1 LLDANCANSG
11 QNASADNGWQS
22 GEIRSAGINEIGSF
36 NFASKE
42 SNANLLQNFSKNMAQ
57 AKPTIPQP
65 YPRIGEGNKFAG
77 ALDTDQIV
85 GHTGKIPTGDMKQ
98 IIKGAVEYA
107 NRKSSRAILD
117 IPDSAS
123 DEEAKKIYLNQG
135 RALFAYF
142 KKYCGDPAT
151 TAYECCGRGYD
162 QVAAEQFF
170 NRALQKGRM
179 NSGWRYQR
187 IAFQCAQASKRFKS
201 VSDIGSMEAD
211 FNVTIET
218 VNYSS
223 APIVNIYTS
232 VKNRMNT
239 LGGQDWPKAIAAL
252 EEVAKNDKNRSGP
265 YLCVF
270 GIAMDRGL
278 RSIKKHGKTKQPH
291 SINTEVWLSDF
302 FWPFFSNY
310 TYEEIMLAVYELI
323 SEQGLKKENRTIGI
337 APPAELVESFGHQC
351 KHYGLIDEQGKFNDA
366 KKLVNFF
373 CTELIVK
380 KSKNISKSKK
390 QKPLS

>member
-1 LLDANCANSG
+1 MLN
-11 QNASADNGWQS
+11 
-22 GEIRSAGINEIGSF
+22 
-36 NFASKE
+36 
-42 SNANLLQNFSKNMAQ
+42 
-57 AKPTIPQP
+57 
-65 YPRIGEGNKFAG
+65 
-77 ALDTDQIV
+77 TDQLV
-85 GHTGKIPTGDMKQ
+85 PHTAKIPSSDLKR

-117 IPDSAS
+117 IPEKATD
-123 DEEAKKIYLNQG
+123 DEAKQIYFKEG
-135 RALFAYF
+135 RALFDYF

-151 TAYECCGRGYD
+151 TAYECCGRNFNK
-162 QVAAEQFF
+162 VAAEQFF

-187 IAFQCAQASKRFKS
+187 IAFQCAQSSKRFKT

-211 FNVTIET
+211 FTVTIES
-218 VNYSS
+218 VRGANP
-223 APIVNIYTS
+223 PIVNIYIS
-232 VKNRMNT
+232 VKNRTNT
-239 LGGQDWPKAIAAL
+239 LGGQDWPKAISAL

-270 GIAMDRGL
+270 GIAMDRGQ
-278 RSIKKHGKTKQPH
+278 RTIKRNGKTKQPH

-323 SEQGLKKENRTIGI
+323 SEQGLQKENRTIGI
-337 APPAELVESFGHQC
+337 APPTELVESFGEQC
-351 KHYGLIDEQGKFNDA
+351 KQFGLVDDSGNFNDP

-373 CTELIVK
+373 CTATVRKKPSGKKTKVK
-380 KSKNISKSKK
+380 VAKNV
-390 QKPLS
+390 